1 MQLIKN
7 ISSILCLVLLSSNL
21 SWSQKLSNAEIES
34 FQKSEDSLSILV
46 DSIRGAIVLDERIDY
61 GFKFIAQLKQVLN
74 RPNSYYY
81 AFDKLRTKMHI
92 IDAPDKNFRIFNWV
106 VANSN
111 FNKTYFGA
119 IQLPNQ
125 KLIPLIDYSDNLEEK
140 GLANSITSNKEWYGG
155 EYYNIIKDVYNN
167 EPVYLL
173 LGFNSNSNKFNRK
186 FIDVLTVKDDQVSFG
201 APMFRVANY
210 KGEVSIQNRFILYY
224 KKNVTT
230 MLNWDSS
237 LNMLVYTRLESE
249 VNAPSRLDTYIPAGP
264 IDGLKK
270 ENNLWIYKPGVLN
283 ILQLQDG
290 RAPIDGV
297 MN

>member
-1 MQLIKN
+1 MQLIKKIGIV
-7 ISSILCLVLLSSNL
+7 ISLALLPTVM
-21 SWSQKLSNAEIES
+21 WGQKLSTSEMEA
-34 FQKSEDSLSILV
+34 FKKSEDSLAILV

-61 GFKFIAQLKQVLN
+61 GYQFISQLKQVLN
-74 RPNSYYY
+74 RPNSFHYP
-81 AFDKLRTKMHI
+81 FDKLKDKMHI
-92 IDAPDKNFRIFNWV
+92 INAPDGNFRIFNWV

-119 IQLPNQ
+119 IQLSNQ
-125 KLIPLIDYSDNLEEK
+125 KLIPLVDYSDNLEEK
-140 GLANSITSNKEWYGG
+140 GKENSITSNKEWYGG
-155 EYYNIIKDVYNN
+155 EYYNIIKDDYNGR
-167 EPVYLL
+167 PVYLL

-186 FIDVLTVKDDQVSFG
+186 FIDVLSFDGENVSFG
-201 APMFRVANY
+201 APIFRVANRN
-210 KGEVSIQNRFILYY
+210 GAVGLQNRFILYY

-230 MLNWDSS
+230 MLNWDASV
-237 LNMLVYTRLESE
+237 NMLVFTRLESE
-249 VNAPSRLDTYIPAGP
+249 INAPSRLDTYVPAGP

-270 ENNLWIYKPGVLN
+270 ENNIWLYRPGVLN